1 MKIEEAKDWLQM
13 TSEATDLLS
22 GEIEAAKLA
31 VQLMDR
37 EPLVQEV
44 IAKHKACIEAYK
56 AGSFAVAEEAL
67 FEAVQNLAA
76 WKP

>member
-1 MKIEEAKDWLQM
+1 MSNREMAVDAIKFALEKDALLQQF
-13 TSEATDLLS
+13 E
-22 GEIEAAKLA
+22 K
-31 VQLMDR
+31 R

-44 IAKHKACIEAYK
+44 IAKHRACIEAYK
-56 AGSFAVAEEAL
+56 AGRFAVAEEAL